1 MAAKAA
7 GRLAAAKTLSN
18 LNWWMMKA
26 LSLGLLDQS
35 GGEEGRTLQPL
46 PPFAVISTWR
56 VRTSMLMP
64 ANAVYRRLQVSETVT
79 FVVRFVVRSVPV
91 DHDATCAV
99 GSMNERKIQH

>member
-46 PPFAVISTWR
+46 PPLAVISTWR
-56 VRTSMLMP
+56 VRMLMP

-79 FVVRFVVRSVPV
+79 FVRFVVRSVPI